1 MIDRLSA
8 ALDFQSQALKLR
20 AQRQEVLA
28 SNVANADTPGYK
40 ARDFDFA
47 KALSNATSGSQSAAN
62 ARLAATKPG
71 HVAMGESGAPLA
83 PMLYRLPVQ
92 PSIDGNTVDMDSERT
107 LFADNAVRYEAA
119 MRFLNG
125 QIKTMLSAIEGQ

>member
-8 ALDFQSQALKLR
+8 AMDFQSQALKLR

-28 SNVANADTPGYK
+28 SNIANADTPGYK

-47 KALSNATSGSQSAAN
+47 KALRAATAGSPAAGN
-62 ARLAATKPG
+62 PTLAATKPG
-71 HVAMGESGAPLA
+71 HVATGESGAPLA

-92 PSIDGNTVDMDSERT
+92 PSIDGNTVDMDTERT